1 MKRSLSTTLFL
12 ALCTPALAADWSL
25 QSPDSSREIQV
36 RQNKAEAL
44 EYRMLLH
51 SGKDTTEL
59 LGWSPL
65 GPVIH
70 SYNFRDI
77 PLDPIV
83 SDFSHTVK
91 FHRQRERRGED
102 NYTLVT
108 GKRREN
114 HAEYRELA
122 LEFTDTETKLAMTLE
137 LRAYDDGL
145 AFRYVLPEKS
155 DSYYRM
161 VEEKTAFN
169 VGEGSSFWGQPYDFN
184 TIYHPS
190 YETPWQQVTSG
201 TAVLEDEGV
210 GWGFPSL
217 VQKGDAWLVIH
228 EAGLDEHF
236 HGSHLQPKAE
246 DGIYRI
252 APPSKESALG
262 FGSNIA
268 ASTLPWQM
276 PWRFVIAGENLAE
289 IVESNLVFH
298 LSPASRVE
306 DTSWIEPGV
315 SSWSWLT
322 DHESPRNMQTLKKFI
337 DLAAE
342 MGWEYSLIDTNWN
355 TIADDA
361 MEQLVAYGKQKKVRL
376 IFWYNSGG
384 RHNFIGELPRNRMD
398 ERSIRRAEFAKLQKL
413 GVAGIKVDF
422 FQSDKQDIVRL
433 YQEILEDAADFQLLA
448 NFHGS
453 TIPRGWQRTWP
464 HLMSMEAVRGAEF
477 YTFSA
482 DTDYDENAPRYNTI
496 LPFARNVIGSMD
508 YTPSIFSQPPA
519 GRHTTNAH
527 EAALAVVFESGIQH
541 ISDSVESIRALPTD
555 YRKYL
560 QQLPTAWDETR
571 LLAGFPGEHAVLAR
585 RSGKRWFIAGIN
597 GEAKEKTLQLN
608 ISQLD
613 GLGKRALHLYDD
625 SEHPF
630 AAGQVQLKSSEM
642 LQVSME
648 ANGGFVMMVD

>member
-12 ALCTPALAADWSL
+12 ALSTPAFAADWSL

-36 RQNKAEAL
+36 RQNNAEAL

-83 SDFSHTVK
+83 SDFSRTVK
-91 FHRQRERRGED
+91 FHRQRKRSGED

-276 PWRFVIAGENLAE
+276 PWRFVIAGEDLAE

-398 ERSIRRAEFAKLQKL
+398 ERSIRRAEFAKLQKQ

-422 FQSDKQDIVRL
+422 FQSDKQDMIRL
-433 YQEILEDAADFQLLA
+433 YQEILEDAADFQLLV

-464 HLMSMEAVRGAEF
+464 NLMSMEAVRGAEF
-477 YTFSA
+477 YTFSP

-541 ISDSVESIRALPTD
+541 ISDSVESIRALPAD

-560 QQLPTAWDETR
+560 QQLPTTWDETR

-585 RSGKRWFIAGIN
+585 RSGERWFIAGIN

-613 GLGKRALHLYDD
+613 GLGDSALHLYDD
-625 SEHPF
+625 KGNPF
-630 AAGQVQLKSSEM
+630 AAGQMQLKSSEM